1 MDKKQYEILAL
12 LLRYWFALLILCILY
27 ILLKKVIMYR
37 QGSLAKRTTGNIP
50 FILALFALSAFGLLA
65 GRDPGGYD
73 YEVFLLGVIVS
84 LVVMFQFY
92 FLFYFFKGID
102 EVLLSIVDFLAVL
115 GLVMLQRL
123 SPELAM
129 NQVEWFI
136 YGNVGMF
143 IFIIIFSRN
152 IDLGRLTYP
161 LMISGLAILVVV
173 LLFGRESG
181 GAKRYIVLGPFSVQP
196 SELVKLIFIFV
207 LAHYL
212 KVKRTFVKNLPLYL
226 FAALSVVLVVLHK
239 DLGSALQ
246 YFLLFVFVY
255 YIATSD
261 WLITGAAV
269 AAGILGAVISF
280 KLFPHVR
287 VRVQAWK
294 NPWADIEG
302 GGYQVAQA
310 LIAIG
315 SGGLL
320 GFGLGLG
327 EPDAVPASRTDFI
340 FAAICEEFGILAGA
354 AVIILFGLL
363 LVRGMQKGFES
374 DKESDMLLVC
384 GSVISLT
391 IQAFIIIGGVIKLI
405 PLTGITLPFVSYGGS
420 SMFVSLCLAG
430 IIQGISIK
438 NYRLARAYESSDTP
452 DEIEYEGEGIDEQ
465 D

>member
-1 MDKKQYEILAL
+1 VDKKQYEILAL
-12 LLRYWFALLILCILY
+12 MLRYWFVLLLICILY
-27 ILLKKVIMYR
+27 ILLKKVIIYK
-37 QGSLAKRTTGNIP
+37 QGGTVKRTTGNIP
-50 FILALFALSAFGLLA
+50 FILVLYTLSAFGLLA
-65 GRDPGGYD
+65 GREPGGYD
-73 YEVFLLGVIVS
+73 LDVLLLGAIIS
-84 LVVMFQFY
+84 VVVLFQFY

-102 EVLLSIVDFLAVL
+102 EVLLSIVDTLAVL

-143 IFIIIFSRN
+143 IFIMIFSRN

-161 LMISGLAILVVV
+161 LMISGIAVLVVV
-173 LLFGRESG
+173 LLFGKESG
-181 GAKRYIVLGPFSVQP
+181 GAKRYVVLGPFSVQP
-196 SELVKLIFIFV
+196 SEFVKLIFIFV
-207 LAHYL
+207 LAYYL
-212 KVKRTFVKNLPLYL
+212 KIKRTFFQNLPLYI
-226 FAALSVVLVVLHK
+226 FAALSVILVVLHK

-246 YFLLFVFVY
+246 YFLLFISIY

-261 WLITGAAV
+261 WLLTGAAV
-269 AAGILGAVISF
+269 ATGIVGAAISY
-280 KLFPHVR
+280 KLFSHVR

-294 NPWADIEG
+294 NPWADIGG
-302 GGYQVAQA
+302 GGYQVAQS

-315 SGGLL
+315 SGGLI

-327 EPDAVPASRTDFI
+327 EPNVIPASRTDFI
-340 FAAICEEFGILAGA
+340 FAAICEEFGILTGA

-363 LVRGMQKGFES
+363 LVRGMQKGLES
-374 DKESDMLLVC
+374 DKETDTLLVC
-384 GSVISLT
+384 GCVISLT

-420 SMFVSLCLAG
+420 SMFVSMCIAG
-430 IIQGISIK
+430 MMQGISIK
-438 NYRLARAYESSDTP
+438 NYRLAKAFEALDEP
-452 DEIEYEGEGIDEQ
+452 DELEYEGEGFNEQ